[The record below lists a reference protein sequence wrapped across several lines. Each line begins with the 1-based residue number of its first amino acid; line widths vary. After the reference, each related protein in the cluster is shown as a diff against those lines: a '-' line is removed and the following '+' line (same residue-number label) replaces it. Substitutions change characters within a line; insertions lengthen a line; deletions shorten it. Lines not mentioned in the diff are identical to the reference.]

1 MTLVGFRRFFL
12 VVAAASALTACQST
26 ANKPVD
32 LGIGGAST
40 DQSAATGGD
49 QIAATEPGTISETEL
64 RAYCPRVVLRA
75 GTSSYRTHEGAD
87 TEDPSAVIYQAMIA
101 ETSRSC
107 TYGNGMLNMTVA
119 LAGRVVPGPKGRE
132 GQITMPIRVAVTR
145 GDEVLYTQLHQHPVQ
160 VTAGGATQFLFT
172 DAAVTFPQPTQR
184 NVTVFVGYDEGPYDT
199 P

>member
-1 MTLVGFRRFFL
+1 LVGFRRFFL
-12 VVAAASALTACQST
+12 IAAAASALTACQST

-32 LGIGGAST
+32 LGLGGAP
-40 DQSAATGGD
+40 DPASAASG
-49 QIAATEPGTISETEL
+49 QIAAAEPGAITDVEL
-64 RAYCPRVVLRA
+64 RAYCPQVVLRA
-75 GTSSYRTHEGAD
+75 GTSSYRTHEGQD
-87 TEDPSAVIYQAMIA
+87 EEDPSAVIYQAMIS
-101 ETSRSC
+101 ETSRAC
-107 TYGNGMLNMTVA
+107 TYGNGMINMNVA

-145 GDEVLYTQLHQHPVQ
+145 GDEVLYSQLHRHPVQ
-160 VTAGGATQFLFT
+160 VATGGATQFIFT